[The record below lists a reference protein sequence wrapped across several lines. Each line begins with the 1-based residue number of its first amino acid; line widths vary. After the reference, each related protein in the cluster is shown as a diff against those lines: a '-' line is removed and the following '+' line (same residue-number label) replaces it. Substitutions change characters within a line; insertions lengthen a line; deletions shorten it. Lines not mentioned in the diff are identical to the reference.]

1 MKILGIIPARGGS
14 KGIKDK
20 NLIPLAGKPLI
31 AWTIKCARDAGIF
44 HRIIVSTDSKKISDV
59 AQSYGAEVPFLRP
72 AELATH
78 KAGAIEVLIHSL
90 KWLEEHGN
98 ETYDVVYYLQPTSPL
113 RQPVDVKNSLETMI
127 RKKAEAVV
135 SVCEAEHH
143 PLWAGPLPPDG
154 NMAAFFSSDLHKKNR
169 QELPPYYRL
178 NGAIYCSKVESF
190 LARKD
195 WYGDK
200 TYACIMTQERSADID
215 NLFDIALTEFLI
227 SKGKLDPWNK

>member
-44 HRIIVSTDSKKISDV
+44 NRIVVSTDSQNISET
-59 AQSYGAEVPFLRP
+59 ARAYGADTPFTRP
-72 AELATH
+72 TELSTDTA
-78 KAGAIEVLIHSL
+78 KGIDVLIHCL
-90 KWLEEHGN
+90 RWLETQEKD
-98 ETYDVVYYLQPTSPL
+98 TYDIFFCLQPTSPL

-200 TYACIMTQERSADID
+200 TYACIMPQERSADID